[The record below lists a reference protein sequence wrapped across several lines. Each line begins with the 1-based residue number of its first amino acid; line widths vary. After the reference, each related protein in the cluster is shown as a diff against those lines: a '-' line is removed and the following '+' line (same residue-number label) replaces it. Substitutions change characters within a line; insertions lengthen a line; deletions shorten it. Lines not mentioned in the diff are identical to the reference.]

1 MDVGFGSARLAKICN
16 DSSLRVRKLGRERS
30 AKVLRRLEQLDT
42 SANLADFHKL
52 PQARCHQLV
61 GDRDEQ
67 FSADLDGPYR
77 LIFEVANVPIPRR
90 PDGGIDL
97 QKVTRVRVLEITDTH

>member
-1 MDVGFGSARLAKICN
+1 MEVGFVNARLARTCSETTSRFRKYGSERAEKI
-16 DSSLRVRKLGRERS
+16 LM
-30 AKVLRRLEQLDT
+30 RLDQMVA
-42 SANLADFHKL
+42 SGNLAEFQRL

-77 LIFEVANVPIPRR
+77 LIFEPADDPIPRLQ
-90 PDGGIDL
+90 DGGIDL
-97 QKVTRVRVLEITDTH
+97 SLVTRVRVIEITDPH